1 MHMIISIKQVDA
13 FTDTPLQGNP
23 AAVVLHAEGLTDAM
37 MQGIAQE
44 MALSETAFLLPPTA
58 TGADLRLRWF
68 TPANEVALCG
78 HATVATFH
86 AVAEERL
93 HGTGEQARRNFRVET
108 RSGILPV
115 AVHKETSGTTVHF
128 GLPVP
133 NFRPGYQHRDAV
145 LSMLK
150 LNGRELDPVLPIL
163 LDAYLYVPVI
173 DRRVLFAVNPDY
185 TALDAFQRRHKI
197 GGICLFTTDTV
208 DRESAVHSRFFCPA
222 EGINE
227 DPVTGSANGPL
238 GAYLYEQGL
247 VKPQGDRVSLTGEQ
261 GDAIGRKGR
270 VKITLEVA
278 GGKVAK
284 VEISGRAVTVF
295 TTEMRLR

>member
-1 MHMIISIKQVDA
+1 MNISIKHIDA

-23 AAVVLHAEGLTDAM
+23 AAVVLRGEGLTDVM
-37 MQGIAQE
+37 MQKIAQE

-68 TPANEVALCG
+68 TPAGEVPLCG

-93 HGTGEQARRNFRVET
+93 HGTADQPRRQFRVET

-115 AVHKETSGTTVHF
+115 AVQQGAGGATIHF
-128 GLPVP
+128 GLPLTR
-133 NFRPGYQHRDAV
+133 FQQGYQHRDA
-145 LSMLK
+145 LLGMLN
-150 LNGRELDPVLPIL
+150 LNGREVDPVLPVL
-163 LDAYLYVPVI
+163 MDKYLYVPVI
-173 DRRVLFAVNPDY
+173 DRQVLFAVRPDY
-185 TALDAFQRRHKI
+185 SAMDAFQRRHSI
-197 GGICLFTTDTV
+197 GGICVFTTDTV

-222 EGINE
+222 EGVNE

-238 GAYLYEQGL
+238 GVYLFEQGL
-247 VKPQGDRVSLTGEQ
+247 VRAEGDRLSIVGEQ
-261 GDAIGRKGR
+261 GDAIGRRGR
-270 VKITLEVA
+270 VTTALGITA
-278 GGKVAK
+278 GKVSS

-295 TTEMRLR
+295 TTEMRVR

>member
-68 TPANEVALCG
+68 TPASEVALCG

-115 AVHKETSGTTVHF
+115 AVHQEATGTTVHF

-133 NFRPGYQHRDAV
+133 NFRQGYQHRDAV

-185 TALDAFQRRHKI
+185 TAVDAFQRRHKI